1 MLFLDPMDPLYGSHI
16 TIHLAYWALLVS
28 RCDDIILTVPHL
40 EIFIMSHEL
49 VALDAYVNFDIKHTS
64 LLLEFVQSRLWD
76 PACWL

>member
-49 VALDAYVNFDIKHTS
+49 VALEWS
-64 LLLEFVQSRLWD
+64 LMFIVIQNILIYY
-76 PACWL
+76 